1 MNKPY
6 RCPNCKTNKSRFN
19 IIEQVATPVKLH
31 PQTGE
36 IEIEYHNEQINEQ
49 IEVFHQTYQGP
60 DKRVQCAMCGL
71 IEDES
76 RFMQFAMYE
85 GS

>member
-19 IIEQVATPVKLH
+19 IIEQVATAVKLD

-36 IEIEYHNEQINEQ
+36 IETEYSNDQTEM
-49 IEVFHQTYQGP
+49 FHHTYKGP
-60 DKRVQCAMCGL
+60 DYRVQCAVCGL
-71 IEDES
+71 IEDVN
-76 RFMQFAMYE
+76 RFEQFAMYE